1 MAQAAIRMGGYQGE
15 ASVHT
20 RAARRLAAVLDA
32 ATNGAA
38 RLELVPDVTALGRP
52 ATDLF
57 AMVEGSELDLCY
69 FAASYLARRVP
80 DLAAFDLPFQVRD
93 RVAVHA
99 ALDGALGAALAA
111 RVAARTGFA
120 LVAAW
125 DNGFRHF
132 TNAHRPLVAPT
143 DCRSLRIRTMDSA
156 LHKAGF
162 AALGF
167 EPVYIDVKD
176 YPAAVRSGAVDAQE
190 NPLTN
195 TVNFGVQAVH
205 PHLTLS
211 GHFFGLTLV
220 LANRARLE
228 ALPPVIRAGLE
239 AALVDATAAQRGFAV
254 ESDRDCRAVIE
265 AAGVSIV
272 EADGFDRSAFEAATA
287 GVVSAAAASL
297 DPEIL
302 RLLRG

>member
-1 MAQAAIRMGGYQGE
+1 MAQTVIRMGGYQGE

-20 RAARRLAAVLDA
+20 RAGRRLAAVLDE

-57 AMVEGSELDLCY
+57 AMVEGDELDLCY
-69 FAASYLARRVP
+69 FAASYLAHRVP
-80 DLAAFDLPFQVRD
+80 DLAGFDLPFQVRD
-93 RVAVHA
+93 RTAVNA

-132 TNAHRPLVAPT
+132 TNAHRPLVAPA

-156 LHKAGF
+156 LHQVGF

-220 LANRARLE
+220 LANRAWLE
-228 ALPPVIRAGLE
+228 ALPLAIRAGLE
-239 AALVDATAAQRGFAV
+239 AALIDATAAQRSFAV
-254 ESDRDCRAVIE
+254 EADRSCRAVIE

-272 EADGFDRSAFEAATA
+272 EADGFDRAAFEAATA

-302 RLLRG
+302 RLLRA